1 MTRMFHPDRK
11 DAIRETMAAPIP
23 LPKTTKNTA
32 DYLHDV
38 VKLKLHF
45 LHGWLQR
52 HPEESFVDA
61 LRNRVDIYRKTDINP
76 GGLNPPNITG
86 RNQHGWTGKTGCG
99 DLCGLPERR

>member
-1 MTRMFHPDRK
+1 
-11 DAIRETMAAPIP
+11 MAAPIP
-23 LPKTTKNTA
+23 LPKTLEEHRQ
-32 DYLHDV
+32 YLHDV

-76 GGLNPPNITG
+76 GGLNPPNITWEEPAAG
-86 RNQHGWTGKTGCG
+86 PKNRSRRFGAC
-99 DLCGLPERR
+99 LERR